1 MNEAILIWLYL
12 AGSKIVTA
20 WWISFSLYIA
30 VLAAI
35 GLVLF
40 TSSTDQF
47 GRVEE
52 KRARWINYQDFIKR
66 QPFKSLALICF
77 LALFYPSQND
87 IKYIIGGALVWNGA
101 QAASEI
107 EGVQK
112 LPENLVGAMNHFL
125 EQVQE
130 K

>member
-12 AGSKIVTA
+12 GFGNVLVTA
-20 WWISFSLYIA
+20 WVILLSVTGVGAVMSLAYQA
-30 VLAAI
+30 EKCHDDPDFWTFWQKYYPFKTALLVS
-35 GLVLF
+35 VLF
-40 TSSTDQF
+40 
-47 GRVEE
+47 
-52 KRARWINYQDFIKR
+52 A
-66 QPFKSLALICF
+66 
-77 LALFYPSQND
+77 FYPSQND
-87 IKYIIGGALVWNGA
+87 LKYIIGGALVWNGA